1 VYKFLKTA
9 YNTYV
14 IEVSDE
20 QFADSIERAFDR
32 LPKAH
37 RNAVKNV
44 AIVYADE
51 PTPEQ
56 RVQLV
61 LRSNQTL
68 FGLYEG
74 VPLSNRGGVTSY
86 GPDKITIFKL
96 PICMVVNT
104 SEQLD
109 EQVWHTLWH
118 EVAHY
123 FGLSHDDIHRR
134 ESN

>member
-1 VYKFLKTA
+1 MCGRNVPVYKFLKTA

-61 LRSNQTL
+61 H
-68 FGLYEG
+68 G
-74 VPLSNRGGVTSY
+74 VPLRRVLGV
-86 GPDKITIFKL
+86 GHPA
-96 PICMVVNT
+96 PV
-104 SEQLD
+104 
-109 EQVWHTLWH
+109 
-118 EVAHY
+118 
-123 FGLSHDDIHRR
+123 R
-134 ESN
+134 